1 MPPRWTR
8 FCDREARSGF
18 PVANDGTMFWGKDPW
33 QRMGGPQSM
42 ARYEFYEIRSARNQE
57 AEVDHDG
64 AALHR
69 RSYIC
74 AERGDLNLFVWVG
87 EDEDLRVFQLL
98 FREHFVTW
106 SLHGG
111 LEVGV
116 TSRHELNPFAKQR
129 GQGVRTL
136 HETDAAQSTEILDA
150 ARQLLAKSELPT
162 NIDGAVREALG

>member
-1 MPPRWTR
+1 
-8 FCDREARSGF
+8 
-18 PVANDGTMFWGKDPW
+18 
-33 QRMGGPQSM
+33 M

-57 AEVDHDG
+57 SEIDHDG

-74 AERGDLNLFVWVG
+74 AERGDLNLFAWVG
-87 EDEDLRVFQLL
+87 ENEELRVFQLL

-136 HETDAAQSTEILDA
+136 HETDVAQTGEILEA
-150 ARQLLAKSELPT
+150 ARELLAKSDLPA
-162 NIDGAVREALG
+162 NIDSSVRAALG